1 MILKTER
8 LILRSWHESDA
19 PQLYE
24 LAKDPRVGPPAGWPV
39 HESVENSKDVIKFV
53 FSVPETY
60 AITLKENK
68 EVIGSIGVLT
78 GCHSHLKLKNDECE
92 IGFWIGVP
100 YQNNGYAT
108 EACMEII
115 RHCFEKLNF
124 NAVWCGY
131 YDGNEKSRRVQE
143 KCGFEYVHS
152 NQNAYCDLMG
162 EVRTE
167 HFSKLT
173 FFNYKNRK

>member
-8 LILRSWHESDA
+8 LILRSWHENDA
-19 PQLYE
+19 SQLYE
-24 LAKDPRVGPPAGWPV
+24 LAKDPRVGP
-39 HESVENSKDVIKFV
+39 
-53 FSVPETY
+53 
-60 AITLKENK
+60 NK

>member
-1 MILKTER
+1 
-8 LILRSWHESDA
+8 
-19 PQLYE
+19 
-24 LAKDPRVGPPAGWPV
+24 
-39 HESVENSKDVIKFV
+39 
-53 FSVPETY
+53 
-60 AITLKENK
+60 
-68 EVIGSIGVLT
+68 VLT

>member
-8 LILRSWHESDA
+8 LILRSWHENDA
-19 PQLYE
+19 SQLYE

-131 YDGNEKSRRVQE
+131 YDGNEK
-143 KCGFEYVHS
+143 FEYVHS